1 MHRRVEFKESEVWR
15 SRQGE
20 LKGQTNGGKCKRAR
34 EILKHLP
41 SAKILVRLIEDLR
54 SQK

>member
-1 MHRRVEFKESEVWR
+1 MYGTSLLQKDYIEELRSRRFGEVWR

-20 LKGQTNGGKCKRAR
+20 LKGQTNGGKCGKAR

-41 SAKILVRLIEDLR
+41 SA
-54 SQK
+54 